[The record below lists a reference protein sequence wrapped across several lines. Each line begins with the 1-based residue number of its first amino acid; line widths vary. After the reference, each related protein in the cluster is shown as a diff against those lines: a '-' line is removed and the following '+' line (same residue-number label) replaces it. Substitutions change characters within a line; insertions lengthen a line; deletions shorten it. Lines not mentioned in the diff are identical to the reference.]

1 MEPLIF
7 EDISSTT
14 KPFELD
20 VGNYSVAVTGDFGGG
35 AAVLARQVPVHDGR
49 EIYDHINGLPVFSA
63 KVGTG
68 EFNVRPN
75 GVGLYRLSVTP
86 GATPTKLTLAITLS
100 EG

>member
-20 VGNYSVAVTGDFGGG
+20 VGTYSVAVTGDFGGG
-35 AAVLARQVPVHDGR
+35 AAVLEHQVPVHDGR
-49 EIYDHINGLPVFSA
+49 ELYDYPPSLPVFSPSVE
-63 KVGTG
+63 KGG
-68 EFNVRPN
+68 FEVRPN
-75 GVGLYRLSVTP
+75 SAGMYRLRLTAGIKP
-86 GATPTKLTLAITLS
+86 AKLTLTITLS